1 MVCRRRAAEPDV
13 VVPITA
19 VAVNDCAADKSASD
33 DRINTGCV
41 KGRVSMK
48 QSKGVRMGVFRKVQ
62 LFGLAAMLLLTIGL
76 VSACKV
82 PEPDNSSSLP
92 PSIDNGVE
100 VVYFHRA
107 QRCSGCIY
115 AQNMT
120 EYTLNTYFADELQ
133 SKKIVFVA
141 VNLQDANNSAIVQKF
156 GAYTSSLFLNDV
168 KGGVDNISEVKDIWF
183 VLSDDE
189 AFVDV
194 VKTAIEECLAD

>member
-1 MVCRRRAAEPDV
+1 MSR
-13 VVPITA
+13 
-19 VAVNDCAADKSASD
+19 
-33 DRINTGCV
+33 
-41 KGRVSMK
+41 
-48 QSKGVRMGVFRKVQ
+48 FRKVQ

-92 PSIDNGVE
+92 PSTDNGVE

-120 EYTLNTYFADELQ
+120 EYTLNTYFADELK
-133 SKKIVFVA
+133 SGKIVFVA
-141 VNLQDANNSAIVQKF
+141 VNLQDANNSAMVQKF

-168 KGGVDNISEVKDIWF
+168 KAGVDNISEVKDIWF
-183 VLSDDE
+183 VLWDNE
-189 AFVDV
+189 KFVDV
-194 VKTAIEECLAD
+194 VKSAIEERLSD

>member
-1 MVCRRRAAEPDV
+1 
-13 VVPITA
+13 
-19 VAVNDCAADKSASD
+19 
-33 DRINTGCV
+33 
-41 KGRVSMK
+41 
-48 QSKGVRMGVFRKVQ
+48 MGVFRKVQ

-82 PEPDNSSSLP
+82 PEPNNSSSLP

>member
-1 MVCRRRAAEPDV
+1 
-13 VVPITA
+13 
-19 VAVNDCAADKSASD
+19 
-33 DRINTGCV
+33 
-41 KGRVSMK
+41 
-48 QSKGVRMGVFRKVQ
+48 MGIFRKVQ

-92 PSIDNGVE
+92 PSISNGVE

-133 SKKIVFVA
+133 SGKIVFMA
-141 VNLQDANNSAIVQKF
+141 VNLQDANNSAMVQKF
-156 GAYTSSLFLNDV
+156 GAYTSSLFLNDI
-168 KGGVDNISEVKDIWF
+168 KGGVDNISEVTDIWF
-183 VLSDDE
+183 VLGDNDK
-189 AFVDV
+189 FVNV
-194 VKTAIEECLAD
+194 VKSAIEERLSD

>member
-1 MVCRRRAAEPDV
+1 
-13 VVPITA
+13 
-19 VAVNDCAADKSASD
+19 
-33 DRINTGCV
+33 
-41 KGRVSMK
+41 MK